1 MHCRVISTLL
11 AFWTVVCYNKH
22 LATQHRKHTMQAQAQ
37 QLFNLVN
44 ATGDILQHCGRDV
57 YTFSSVEDMQAQ
69 DYVGL
74 ISFVSAAHALE
85 HAKRLNITFEVNAIE
100 CTV

>member
-1 MHCRVISTLL
+1 M
-11 AFWTVVCYNKH
+11 
-22 LATQHRKHTMQAQAQ
+22 
-37 QLFNLVN
+37 
-44 ATGDILQHCGRDV
+44 QHCGRDV

>member
-1 MHCRVISTLL
+1 
-11 AFWTVVCYNKH
+11 
-22 LATQHRKHTMQAQAQ
+22 MQAQAQ

-57 YTFSSVEDMQAQ
+57 YTFSSVKDMQAQ

-85 HAKRLNITFEVNAIE
+85 HAKRLKIPFEVHAVKR
-100 CTV
+100 TVCL